1 MSVQARDQRSPI
13 ALWWW
18 SIDRTTLAAAAALL
32 VAGLLLS
39 LAASPAA
46 SERYGEPDFYFFGRQ
61 CLFAALAFSVALAVS
76 TLSPIGA
83 RRLAA
88 LGMAGCIIVL
98 ALTPLIG
105 HEVGGARRWI
115 RIAGFSLQASE
126 FAKPAL
132 IAVTAWL
139 LSRAVE
145 AHERPAALAAAGV
158 FALTALLT
166 VSQPDIGQTAL
177 LTACFGAV
185 VFAVGASWRWV
196 LGLVCGGALA
206 GAAAYIVFPHVRE
219 RVAGFINPTDADT
232 YQIDLAHE
240 AIARGGLFGAGPG
253 EGVIKQTLPDAH
265 TDFIFAV
272 AAEEF
277 GLIFALAVIAVFGL
291 LTVRLFMRA
300 RRLADRESRAVV
312 AGLAALIGVQAGV
325 NIAMTLALTPP
336 KGMTLPFISYG
347 GSSLTAMGLV
357 VGLALAHTRRRP
369 GAYDHARIKA

>member
-18 SIDRTTLAAAAALL
+18 SIDRTTLAAVAALL
-32 VAGLLLS
+32 IAGLLLS

-46 SERYGEPDFYFFGRQ
+46 SERYGEPEFHFLGRQ
-61 CLFAALAFSVALAVS
+61 VLFAVLAFSLALAIS

-88 LGMAGCIIVL
+88 LGLAGCILIL
-98 ALTPLIG
+98 LLTPLLG
-105 HEVGGARRWI
+105 HDVGGARRWI
-115 RIAGFSLQASE
+115 RIAGFSLQGSE
-126 FAKPAL
+126 FAKPTL

-139 LSRAVE
+139 MSRAVE
-145 AHERPAALAAAGV
+145 AGERNAAIAALGV
-158 FALTALLT
+158 FLLVAVMTAR
-166 VSQPDIGQTAL
+166 QPDIGQAAL
-177 LTACFGAV
+177 LTVCFGAV
-185 VFAVGASWRWV
+185 VFAVGASWRWM
-196 LGLVCGGALA
+196 LGLIIGGGLA
-206 GAAAYIVFPHVRE
+206 SVAAYVIFPHVRD
-219 RVAGFINPTDADT
+219 RLAGFLNPSEADT
-232 YQIDLAHE
+232 YQIDLAHQ
-240 AIARGGLFGAGPG
+240 AVARGGLFGAGPG
-253 EGVIKQTLPDAH
+253 EGVIKRTLPDAH

-277 GLIFALAVIAVFGL
+277 GLIFALAVIAVFGV
-291 LTVRLFMRA
+291 LTVRLLTRA

-312 AGLAALIGVQAGV
+312 AGLAALIGVQASV

-369 GAYDHARIKA
+369 GAYDHARVQA